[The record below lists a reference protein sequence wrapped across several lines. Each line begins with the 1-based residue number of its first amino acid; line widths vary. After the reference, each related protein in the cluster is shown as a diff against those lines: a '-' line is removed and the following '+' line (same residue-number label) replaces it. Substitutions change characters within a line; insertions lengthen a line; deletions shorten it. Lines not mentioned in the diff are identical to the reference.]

1 MRALFTNLWGLHM
14 LKVVLAGALVALATI
29 VPAAQSVTTNGFLDN
44 GLHPNVGAIMV
55 PASDGSGYR
64 EVCSGTLVSPTI
76 FLTASHCTSF
86 LESDGRPDFVTF
98 DPTNVEPSPDGLI
111 PATPHT
117 NPAYKGSRDDVS
129 VMVLSTPVT
138 TIAPALLPSRVG
150 YLDTLGLAQGSQ
162 LTVVGYGTSEKVIVK
177 GENGPQFPFDGN
189 RGYGI
194 GSFNALTPQWL
205 KMSQNASHGDSGAC
219 YGDSGG
225 PTFLGAAPNDGEVVL
240 AVTTTGDTPCYST
253 NVASRT
259 DSPSARAFLSTFG
272 L

>member
-1 MRALFTNLWGLHM
+1 MLRALLVAVAAAAI
-14 LKVVLAGALVALATI
+14 VVVPAGA
-29 VPAAQSVTTNGFLDN
+29 VTSNGFPDN
-44 GLHPNVGAIMV
+44 GQHPNVGAIMV
-55 PASDGSGYR
+55 PTSSGNGYA

-86 LESDGRPDFVTF
+86 LDTLGRPSYVTF
-98 DPTNVEPSPDGLI
+98 DETQVEPSPSGLI
-111 PATPHT
+111 PATPVT
-117 NPAYKGSRDDVS
+117 NPSYKNGVRDDVS

-138 TIAPALLPSRVG
+138 NISPAQLPPLG
-150 YLDTLGLAQGSQ
+150 YLDTLALNQSTK

-177 GENGPQFPFDGN
+177 GQHGPRFPFTGD

-194 GSFNALTPQWL
+194 ESFNALTPQWL
-205 KMSQNASHGDSGAC
+205 KASQNAAHGDSGAC

-225 PTFLGAAPNDGEVVL
+225 PTFLGAAPNDGDVVL
-240 AVTTTGDTPCYST
+240 AVTSTGDAPCYST

-259 DSPSARAFLSTFG
+259 DSPTARAFLSTFG

>member
-1 MRALFTNLWGLHM
+1 MW
-14 LKVVLAGALVALATI
+14 KVLLAGALVALAAV
-29 VPAAQSVTTNGFLDN
+29 VPASQAVTTNGFPDN

-55 PASDGSGYR
+55 PNSAGTGYG
-64 EVCSGTLVSPTI
+64 EVCSGTLVSPTV
-76 FLTASHCTSF
+76 FLTASHCTSY
-86 LESDGRPDFVTF
+86 LEVLGRPVYVTF
-98 DPTNVEPSPDGLI
+98 DPTNVEPTPDGLI
-111 PATPHT
+111 PAAPHT

-129 VMVLSTPVT
+129 VLTLATPVT
-138 TIAPALLPSRVG
+138 TIAPAQLPKTTG
-150 YLDTLGLAQGSQ
+150 YLDTLGLGQSTRF
-162 LTVVGYGTSEKVIVK
+162 TVVGYGTSEKVIVK

-194 GSFNALTPQWL
+194 GSFNSLTPQWL
-205 KMSQNASHGDSGAC
+205 KVSQNASHGDSGAC

-225 PTFLGAAPNDGEVVL
+225 PTFLGAAPNDGDVVL

>member
-1 MRALFTNLWGLHM
+1 MLRALLVAVAAAAI
-14 LKVVLAGALVALATI
+14 VVVPAGA
-29 VPAAQSVTTNGFLDN
+29 VTSNGFPDN
-44 GLHPNVGAIMV
+44 GQHPNVGAIMV
-55 PASDGSGYR
+55 PTSSGNGYA

-86 LESDGRPDFVTF
+86 LETLGRPSYVTF
-98 DPTNVEPSPDGLI
+98 DETQVEPSPSGLI
-111 PATPHT
+111 PATPVT
-117 NPAYKGSRDDVS
+117 NPAYKSGVRDDVS

-138 TIAPALLPSRVG
+138 NISPAQLPPLG
-150 YLDTLGLAQGSQ
+150 YLDTLALNQSSK

-177 GENGPQFPFDGN
+177 GQHGPQFPFTGD

-194 GSFNALTPQWL
+194 ESFNALTPQWL
-205 KMSQNASHGDSGAC
+205 KASQNAAHGDSGAC

-225 PTFLGAAPNDGEVVL
+225 PTFLGAAPNDGDVVL
-240 AVTTTGDTPCYST
+240 AVTSTGDAPCYST

-259 DSPSARAFLSTFG
+259 DSPTARVFLSTFG